1 MHAYACLIAYA
12 RTHAHHVDGWIT
24 IVSQQHATRASVR
37 YQDMQRCS
45 KHSNSNDAGIKNLF
59 ASALKITSGFQLT
72 HIFFELLPITTLS
85 HSMSPGIHSAHARVS
100 RPLNLHFI
108 QDRDYISSVKA
119 VASTQILVATQ
130 HVRVICPVPII
141 QLSLTQCR

>member
-1 MHAYACLIAYA
+1 MQNNFSFCASFFYYLRLSNVKNLKYYACIRMLELTHVL
-12 RTHAHHVDGWIT
+12 THANHVDGWIT
-24 IVSQQHATRASVR
+24 IVSLQHATRASVR
-37 YQDMQRCS
+37 YQDMQKCS

-119 VASTQILVATQ
+119 VAST
-130 HVRVICPVPII
+130 
-141 QLSLTQCR
+141 